1 MMVKWH
7 TYIYLYIKYHEIAQ
21 RGKKY
26 NSFLIDILCIQCI
39 SYFSV
44 VSITWT
50 PEAFDLHDYI
60 LFHARF
66 HIKFETT
73 QWTPH
78 ISFPYTS
85 FNSFFHQCRCVDR
98 FTNLK
103 SEHNNTKHAWRIEG
117 LINNHRPPPTSPT
130 LSSLIQIS
138 IMPYQM
144 VLSVDTCSIKWL
156 YCIDKG

>member
-1 MMVKWH
+1 MVKWH
-7 TYIYLYIKYHEIAQ
+7 TNIYNYIKYHEIAQ
-21 RGKKY
+21 WGKKY

-60 LFHARF
+60 LFQFSFFLFSHARF

-78 ISFPYTS
+78 VSFPYTS
-85 FNSFFHQCRCVDR
+85 FNSLFHQCRCVDR

-103 SEHNNTKHAWRIEG
+103 WEHNNTKHAWRIEG
-117 LINNHRPPPTSPT
+117 LIHNHWPPPSPT
-130 LSSLIQIS
+130 LSSLN
-138 IMPYQM
+138 
-144 VLSVDTCSIKWL
+144 
-156 YCIDKG
+156 

>member
-1 MMVKWH
+1 MPTV
-7 TYIYLYIKYHEIAQ
+7 
-21 RGKKY
+21 
-26 NSFLIDILCIQCI
+26 
-39 SYFSV
+39 
-44 VSITWT
+44 
-50 PEAFDLHDYI
+50 YI
-60 LFHARF
+60 LFQCCINNLDARGIWSAWLHTFSIFFLFSHARF

-73 QWTPH
+73 PWTPH
-78 ISFPYTS
+78 VSFPYTS

-117 LINNHRPPPTSPT
+117 LINNHWPPPSPT
-130 LSSLIQIS
+130 LSSLIQILL

-144 VLSVDTCSIKWL
+144 VLYVDTCSIKWL